1 MNEMNSANPQHTAE
15 TSALYLEELNRVET
29 ELNTA
34 RTMSLMFQ
42 EDVTKKANILSG
54 LTDLVQEEFNKGGWD
69 EDDEF
74 FQGLCR
80 YLDIETTEEVEVLVK
95 AEWVVTLT
103 HKKGHEINLGDICV
117 DVDDPTIDLYDSAVS
132 VENIGYVETSVDE
145 Y

>member
-1 MNEMNSANPQHTAE
+1 MNEMNTNPQHTAE
-15 TSALYLEELNRVET
+15 TSVLYLEELNRVE
-29 ELNTA
+29 EERNTA
-34 RTMSLMFQ
+34 RAMNLVLQ
-42 EDVTKKANILSG
+42 EDVTKKANILSA
-54 LTDLVQEEFNKGGWD
+54 LTELVQEEFNKGGWD

-80 YLDIETTEEVEVLVK
+80 YLDIETTEEIEVLVK

-145 Y
+145 L

>member
-1 MNEMNSANPQHTAE
+1 MNEMNTNPQHTAE
-15 TSALYLEELNRVET
+15 TSALYLEELNRVE
-29 ELNTA
+29 EERNTA
-34 RTMSLMFQ
+34 RAMNLVLQ
-42 EDVTKKANILSG
+42 EDVTKKANILSA
-54 LTDLVQEEFNKGGWD
+54 LTELVQEEFNKGGWD

-80 YLDIETTEEVEVLVK
+80 YLDIETTEEIEVLVK

-145 Y
+145 L

>member
-1 MNEMNSANPQHTAE
+1 M
-15 TSALYLEELNRVET
+15 
-29 ELNTA
+29 
-34 RTMSLMFQ
+34 MFG
-42 EDVTKKANILSG
+42 EDITKKATILSG
-54 LTDLVQEEFNKGGWD
+54 LTELVQEEFNKGGWD

-80 YLDIETTEEVEVLVK
+80 YLDIETTEEIEVLVK

-145 Y
+145 L